1 MDIPAYNDAR
11 QQQENEPASQS
22 RRNLLAKGAFAG
34 FAGMFATPSLSAQ
47 TQKEQPAGV
56 EINVRSFGA
65 AGDGISDDTAAF
77 QRALDS
83 VHHAGGGTAFAPTG
97 RYLFRGVLTIP
108 EGVTLRGSFSCVP
121 SHTGMRDRGQPKPE
135 IGRAHV

>member
-1 MDIPAYNDAR
+1 MDTPACNDAR
-11 QQQENEPASQS
+11 QQQENEPVSQS
-22 RRNLLAKGAFAG
+22 RRDLLSKGAFAG
-34 FAGMFATPSLSAQ
+34 FAGIFATSSPLSAQ

-65 AGDGISDDTAAF
+65 AGDAISDDTAAF

-83 VHHAGGGTAFAPTG
+83 VHHAGGGTVFAPTG
-97 RYLFRGVLTIP
+97 RYLFHGVLTIP

-121 SHTGMRDRGQPKPE
+121 SHTG
-135 IGRAHV
+135 